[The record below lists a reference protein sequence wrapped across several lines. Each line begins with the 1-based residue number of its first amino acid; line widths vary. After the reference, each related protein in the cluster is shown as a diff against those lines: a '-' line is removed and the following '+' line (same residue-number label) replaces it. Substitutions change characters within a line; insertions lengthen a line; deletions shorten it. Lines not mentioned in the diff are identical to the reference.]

1 MKVFLEG
8 FSLDVLPQITEA
20 VPGIELV
27 DTKEESE
34 FWFTPTTPVEEVI
47 SILVDGVELEDEE
60 DISEEDLQQKKA

>member
-8 FSLDVLPQITEA
+8 FSLDVLPQIIEA
-20 VPGIELV
+20 VPSIELV